1 MTSLSKTARVAGLLY
16 ILSSL
21 LGLVRLIY
29 IPSTLFASA
38 NATTTANN
46 IAGLELLF
54 RIGIVSYLLCS
65 AVWIFVTSA
74 LYRLLKGVDQA
85 LG

>member
-38 NATTTANN
+38 NATSTQPQY
-46 IAGLELLF
+46 GLPF
-54 RIGIVSYLLCS
+54 DMTSYL
-65 AVWIFVTSA
+65 
-74 LYRLLKGVDQA
+74 
-85 LG
+85 